1 MVSRVQR
8 YFLELK
14 DFSNT
19 IDLNLPVNYQILL
32 DDKNDYQLNKFF
44 YKQIGLDHYWRDR
57 LLWSDKEW
65 IKYVTNKNLETH
77 VLKKGDDLIGYYEQE
92 FHPATNEVELINL
105 GVLKEFRGLK
115 LGATLVN
122 HAIASA
128 SKESRENVGS
138 HLQLRS

>member
-92 FHPATNEVELINL
+92 FHPSTNEVELINL

-115 LGATLVN
+115 PVSYTHLTLPTRLMV
-122 HAIASA
+122 
-128 SKESRENVGS
+128 
-138 HLQLRS
+138 

>member
-19 IDLNLPVNYQILL
+19 IDLNLPANYQILL

-65 IKYVTNKNLETH
+65 IRYVTNKNLETH
-77 VLKKGDDLIGYYEQE
+77 VLKKGDELAYFRMGSTVILIFKDSYKIDLDS
-92 FHPATNEVELINL
+92 
-105 GVLKEFRGLK
+105 LKENKPVKFGKELVSLK
-115 LGATLVN
+115 N
-122 HAIASA
+122 I
-128 SKESRENVGS
+128 
-138 HLQLRS
+138 